1 MLQNYFNIAIRSLL
15 KNKLF
20 SFINIFGLALGMA
33 CSLLIWLWVKDE
45 LSFNRF
51 YPGLSDIYYIRG
63 AYDERGQTGV
73 GDVTPGPWQETL
85 EKNVAD
91 VKAITKI
98 TFERELLVQVG
109 EKSTKETGIYATNDF
124 FKVFQTPFIEG
135 SASKAIEQPTSI
147 AISRKMAE
155 KFFGKSSAI
164 GKTLKL
170 NNASNMIVS
179 AVFEDIPH
187 NSTVRFN
194 WIVNFKAQE
203 ADWMKWWGNFS
214 FKTYALLAPGA
225 DPVKTEKIMRQVIK
239 KAAPKQLTSFP
250 LLQKM
255 ADTYLYT
262 EYANLKPSGGRI
274 EYVHIFSVV
283 AVFILLIA
291 CVNFMNL
298 ATARSLKRAREVG
311 VRKVVG
317 AEKKFLIMQFLG
329 ESLIVSALASVLASL
344 LVVIA
349 LPVFNEIVVKNIEL
363 DWTDPYLWGSIAAL
377 TVITGIVAGS
387 YPALYLSGMQPV
399 RILKGKLTFS
409 NSSLHL
415 RKGLVVFQFGLSI
428 FLIVGTLVIGNQM
441 DYIQSKRLGLDHDNV
456 VYIPLEG
463 ELGNRLEP
471 FRQEILAS
479 PTISAATTVGEIPTN
494 IYGNSGDL
502 DWTGRDPGTDNTVYA
517 TFVGYDFTKTMNI
530 RMAGGRDFSKEFA
543 ADTTNYIINEAAA
556 RMMKMEDPVGKQ
568 VKFWMG
574 KGTIVG
580 VMKDFHIASFH
591 SAIKPLILVHY
602 KGLNTEHMMIRIKAG
617 QTSRALAHI
626 EQITH
631 SFNPNYPFTYHF
643 LDESFEQM
651 YRSELIVSTLIRYF
665 GIMAIVISCLGLLG
679 LAAFTAEQRTKEIG
693 IRKVL
698 GANVA
703 NVVTLLSRDFI
714 KLVLLA
720 IVLATPPAW
729 YVMDRWLSDFVYHTE
744 LSWQIFLL
752 AGLIAT
758 GIALLTVS
766 FQSIKAALT
775 DPVKSL
781 KTE

>member
-1 MLQNYFNIAIRSLL
+1 MLRNYFNIAIRSLL

-51 YPGLSDIYYIRG
+51 YPGIADIYYVRS
-63 AYDERGQTGV
+63 AYNEHGQTGV
-73 GDVTPGPWQETL
+73 SDVTPSPWQETL
-85 EKNVAD
+85 EKNVTD
-91 VKAITKI
+91 VRAVTKI

-109 EKSTKETGIYATNDF
+109 EKSTKETGIYASSSF

-135 SASKAIEQPTSI
+135 SASKAIERPTSI

-155 KFFGKSSAI
+155 KYFGKSSAV
-164 GKTLKL
+164 GKALRL
-170 NNASNMIVS
+170 NNTSDMIVS

-187 NSTVRFN
+187 NSSVRFN

-203 ADWMKWWGNFS
+203 ADWMKWWGNSS

-225 DPVKTEKIMRQVIK
+225 DPAKVEKVMRQVIK
-239 KAAPKQLTSFP
+239 KAAPPQLTSFP

-274 EYVHIFSVV
+274 EYVRIFSVV

-317 AEKKFLIMQFLG
+317 AEKRFLVMQFLG
-329 ESLIVSALASVLASL
+329 ESLIVSTLASILATFLVL
-344 LVVIA
+344 LV
-349 LPVFNEIVVKNIEL
+349 LPVFNKIVLKNIEL
-363 DWTDPYLWGSIAAL
+363 HWNDPFLWSSIIGL
-377 TVITGIVAGS
+377 TLITGIVAGS
-387 YPALYLSGMQPV
+387 YPALYLSAMQPV
-399 RILKGKLTFS
+399 RILKGKMTFS

-415 RKGLVVFQFGLSI
+415 RKGLVVFQFSLSI

-441 DYIQSKRLGLDHDNV
+441 NYIQNKRLGLDKENI

-463 ELGNRLEP
+463 ELNNRLEP

-479 PTISAATTVGEIPTN
+479 PTVSAATTVGEIPTN

-502 DWTGRDPGTDNTVYA
+502 DWTGRDPDTDNTVFA
-517 TFVGYDFTKTMNI
+517 TYVGYDFTKTMNI
-530 RMAGGRDFSKEFA
+530 RMAAGRDFSKEFA

-556 RMMKMEDPVGKQ
+556 RLMKMQDPVGKQ

-580 VMKDFHIASFH
+580 VMKDFHITSLH
-591 SAIKPLILVHY
+591 TAIKPLILVHY

-617 QTSRALAHI
+617 ETSRALAHI
-626 EQITH
+626 EQVTH
-631 SFNPNYPFTYHF
+631 AFNPNYPFTYHF
-643 LDESFEQM
+643 LDESFEKM
-651 YRSELIVSTLIRYF
+651 YRSELIVGVLIRYF

-703 NVVTLLSRDFI
+703 SVVTLLSRDFI
-714 KLVLLA
+714 KLVLIA
-720 IVLATPPAW
+720 IMLATPPSW
-729 YVMDRWLSDFVYHTE
+729 YVMDRWLSDFAYRTE

-775 DPVKSL
+775 DPVQSL

>member
-1 MLQNYFNIAIRSLL
+1 MLRNYFNIAIRSLL

-51 YPGLSDIYYIRG
+51 YPEISNIYYLRSG
-63 AYDERGQTGV
+63 YDERGQTSV
-73 GDVTPGPWQETL
+73 SDVTPGPWQETL

-91 VKAITKI
+91 IQAITKI
-98 TFERELLVQVG
+98 TFEREQLVQVG
-109 EKSTKETGIYATNDF
+109 EKSMKETGIYATAGF
-124 FKVFQTPFIEG
+124 FRVFQTPFIEG

-155 KFFGKSSAI
+155 KYFGKSSAV

-179 AVFEDIPH
+179 AVFEDIPR

-203 ADWMKWWGNFS
+203 ADWMKWWGNSS
-214 FKTYALLAPGA
+214 FKTYALLAPDA
-225 DPVKTEKIMRQVIK
+225 DPVKVEKVLRQVIK
-239 KAAPKQLTSFP
+239 KAAPPQITSFP

-274 EYVHIFSVV
+274 EYVRVFSVV

-317 AEKKFLIMQFLG
+317 AEKKFLVMQFLG
-329 ESLIVSALASVLASL
+329 ESLIVSALASVAATV
-344 LVVIA
+344 LVAAV
-349 LPVFNEIVVKNIEL
+349 LPLFNEIVRKSIEIN
-363 DWTDPYLWGSIAAL
+363 WADPLLWGSVVAL
-377 TVITGIVAGS
+377 TGITGIVAGS

-409 NSSLHL
+409 NSSLYL
-415 RKGLVVFQFGLSI
+415 RKSLVVFQFGLSI
-428 FLIVGTLVIGNQM
+428 FLIVGTLAIGNQM
-441 DYIQSKRLGLDHDNV
+441 DYIQNKRLGLDRENV
-456 VYIPLEG
+456 LYIPLEG
-463 ELGNRLEP
+463 ELGNRLEV
-471 FRQEILAS
+471 FRQEILSS
-479 PTISAATTVGEIPTN
+479 PAITAATTTGEIPTT

-502 DWTGRDPGTDNTVYA
+502 DWPGRNPLMDNTVYA
-517 TFVGYDFTKTMNI
+517 TFVGYDFAKTMNI
-530 RMAGGRDFSKEFA
+530 DMAEGRDFSKEFA

-556 RMMKMEDPVGKQ
+556 RMMKMKDPVGKQ

-574 KGTIVG
+574 NGTIVG
-580 VMKDFHIASFH
+580 VMKDFHTASFH

-602 KGLNTEHMMIRIKAG
+602 KGLNTEYMMIRAKAG
-617 QTSRALAHI
+617 QTAQALAHM
-626 EQITH
+626 EKTTR

-643 LDESFEQM
+643 LDEAFEKM
-651 YRSELIVSTLIRYF
+651 YRSELIVSKLIRYF
-665 GIMAIVISCLGLLG
+665 GILAIVISCLGLLG

-703 NVVTLLSRDFI
+703 SVVKLLSLDFI
-714 KLVLLA
+714 KLVLIAL
-720 IVLATPPAW
+720 VLASPAAW
-729 YVMDRWLSDFVYHTE
+729 YVMNRWLDDFAYRAE
-744 LSWQIFLL
+744 LSWQVFLL
-752 AGLIAT
+752 AGVIAT

-775 DPVKSL
+775 NPVKSL